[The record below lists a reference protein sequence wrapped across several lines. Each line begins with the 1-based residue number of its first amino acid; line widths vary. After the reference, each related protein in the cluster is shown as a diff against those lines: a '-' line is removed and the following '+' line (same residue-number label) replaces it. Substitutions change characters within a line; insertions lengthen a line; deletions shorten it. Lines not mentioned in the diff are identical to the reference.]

1 MFYEDLSIESCVD
14 ELKAVRDDMKILK
27 KKEDELKQRILND
40 GREEI
45 KGEKSIMKK
54 SIRTKEV
61 FNEPAFIEQFMH
73 DEQFDKQLRGEI
85 IELQPTINQEKL
97 TDAIKDN
104 KIPLDYVIPFNSIT
118 ESVVI
123 NVK

>member
-45 KGEKSIMKK
+45 KGEKSIMKN

-73 DEQFDKQLRGEI
+73 DEQFDKQLREEI

-97 TDAIKDN
+97 TNAIKDD

-118 ESVVI
+118 ENVVI

>member
-61 FNEPAFIEQFMH
+61 FNEPALIEQFMH
-73 DEQFDKQLRGEI
+73 DEQFDKQLREEI

-104 KIPLDYVIPFNSIT
+104 KIPLDYVIPFNSVT
-118 ESVVI
+118 ENVVI

>member
-61 FNEPAFIEQFMH
+61 FNELYKAIEI
-73 DEQFDKQLRGEI
+73 DELLYE
-85 IELQPTINQEKL
+85 
-97 TDAIKDN
+97 AI
-104 KIPLDYVIPFNSIT
+104 
-118 ESVVI
+118 
-123 NVK
+123 

>member
-45 KGEKSIMKK
+45 TGEKSIMKK

-73 DEQFDKQLRGEI
+73 DE
-85 IELQPTINQEKL
+85 
-97 TDAIKDN
+97 
-104 KIPLDYVIPFNSIT
+104 
-118 ESVVI
+118 
-123 NVK
+123 

>member
-14 ELKAVRDDMKILK
+14 ELKAIRDDMKILK
-27 KKEDELKQRILND
+27 KKEEELKKRILDD

-45 KGEKSIMKK
+45 KGEKFLMKK
-54 SIRTKEV
+54 SIRTKDV

-73 DEQFDKQLRGEI
+73 DKQFDEQLRGEI

-97 TDAIKDN
+97 TNAIKDN
-104 KIPLDYVIPFNSIT
+104 KIPLDYVIPFNSVT

-123 NVK
+123 SVK

>member
-45 KGEKSIMKK
+45 KGKKSIMKK

-61 FNEPAFIEQFMH
+61 FNKPAFIEQFMH
-73 DEQFDKQLRGEI
+73 DEQFDKQLREEI

-118 ESVVI
+118 ENVVI

>member
-61 FNEPAFIEQFMH
+61 FNAPAFIAQFMH

-118 ESVVI
+118 ENVVI
-123 NVK
+123 NLK

>member
-14 ELKAVRDDMKILK
+14 ELKAIRDDMKILK
-27 KKEDELKQRILND
+27 KKEEELKKRILDD

-54 SIRTKEV
+54 SIRTKDV

-73 DEQFDKQLRGEI
+73 DEKFDQQLRGEI

-97 TDAIKDN
+97 TNAIKDN
-104 KIPLDYVIPFNSIT
+104 KIPLDYVIPFNSVT

-123 NVK
+123 SVK

>member
-45 KGEKSIMKK
+45 KGEKAIMKK

-73 DEQFDKQLRGEI
+73 DKQFDQQLRGEI

-97 TDAIKDN
+97 TNAIKDN
-104 KIPLDYVIPFNSIT
+104 KIPLDYVIPFNSVT

-123 NVK
+123 SVK

>member
-14 ELKAVRDDMKILK
+14 ELKAIRDDMKILK
-27 KKEDELKQRILND
+27 KKEEELKKRILDD

-45 KGEKSIMKK
+45 KGEKFLMKK
-54 SIRTKEV
+54 SIRTKDV

-73 DEQFDKQLRGEI
+73 DKQFDEQLRGEI

-97 TDAIKDN
+97 TNAIKDN
-104 KIPLDYVIPFNSIT
+104 KIPLDYVIPFNSVT
-118 ESVVI
+118 ENVVI

>member
-73 DEQFDKQLRGEI
+73 DE
-85 IELQPTINQEKL
+85 
-97 TDAIKDN
+97 
-104 KIPLDYVIPFNSIT
+104 
-118 ESVVI
+118 
-123 NVK
+123 

>member
-73 DEQFDKQLRGEI
+73 DEQFDKQLREEI

-97 TDAIKDN
+97 TNAIKDD
-104 KIPLDYVIPFNSIT
+104 KIPLDYVIPFNNIT
-118 ESVVI
+118 ENVVI
-123 NVK
+123 SVK

>member
-73 DEQFDKQLRGEI
+73 DKQFDQQLRGEI

-97 TDAIKDN
+97 TNAIKDN
-104 KIPLDYVIPFNSIT
+104 KIPLDYVIPFNSVT

-123 NVK
+123 SVK

>member
-14 ELKAVRDDMKILK
+14 ELKAIRDDMKIIK

-61 FNEPAFIEQFMH
+61 YNEPDFIEQFMH
-73 DEQFDKQLRGEI
+73 DEQFDKQLREEI

-118 ESVVI
+118 ENVVI

>member
-14 ELKAVRDDMKILK
+14 ELKAIRDDMKILK
-27 KKEDELKQRILND
+27 KKEEELKKRILDD

-45 KGEKSIMKK
+45 KGEKFLMKK
-54 SIRTKEV
+54 SIRTKDV
-61 FNEPAFIEQFMH
+61 FNEPAFIEKFMH
-73 DEQFDKQLRGEI
+73 DKQFDQQLRGEI

-97 TDAIKDN
+97 TNAIKDN
-104 KIPLDYVIPFNSIT
+104 KIPLDYVIPFNSVT

-123 NVK
+123 SVK